1 MGMVKSRPDLLR
13 KINDRQILNLLRQ
26 KSPLSRTEIARD
38 LNLAMPTV
46 SRIVDSFLEQGWV
59 QSIGTGDSTG
69 GRPPTLIQLNPNS
82 TGAMGVEIGRG
93 YIRIV
98 YTDLLA
104 SVLIN
109 DERPIEQVGGPV
121 GLLEY
126 IRWFILHNKLTK
138 DQILG
143 VGIAAPGPLDADAG
157 RLLVTDNRS
166 DEWAKYPICSL
177 VSDSLQLPC
186 YLSNDANA
194 AALAESWFGKG
205 EDFESAL
212 FVLVDIGLGA
222 GIVIERSI
230 WDGKNHFAGDFAH
243 MIVDVNGTKE
253 MCFCD
258 RPGCVNSYASLR
270 SIERMVSIQR
280 GEPSSWRDI
289 LKRASKGETLESD
302 VVTTAARMLATA
314 VVNMTDVI
322 DPGIV
327 IMGGRTC
334 LYSDAFFFEQV
345 KQQFESMIGNQK
357 RTITLTSFGVDA
369 VSVGAASLVL
379 QSVYDHMYAV
389 TEH

>member
-1 MGMVKSRPDLLR
+1 MVNSRPDLLR

-93 YIRIV
+93 YVRIV

-126 IRWFILHNKLTK
+126 IRWFIRHHGLTK
-138 DQILG
+138 DQIVG

-157 RLLVTDNRS
+157 RLFITDNLPH
-166 DEWAKYPICSL
+166 EWAEYPICSL
-177 VSDSLQLPC
+177 VSDSLHLPC

-230 WDGKNHFAGDFAH
+230 WNGKNHLAGDFAH
-243 MIVDVNGTKE
+243 MIVDVNGAKG
-253 MCFCD
+253 MCLCD

-270 SIERMVSIQR
+270 SIERRVAIQR
-280 GEPSSWRDI
+280 RVPSSWRDI
-289 LKRASKGETLESD
+289 LDRARMGETLESD
-302 VVTTAARMLATA
+302 VVRTAARMLATA

-345 KQQFESMIGNQK
+345 KQQFESMIGDQR

-369 VSVGAASLVL
+369 VSIGAASLVL
-379 QSVYDHMYAV
+379 QSVYDHMHAV
-389 TEH
+389 EEH